1 MDIISAFIVV
11 PKSDIVH
18 PARCDAEEMI
28 SAGRAKWARQDSNLG
43 PRDYESPALTAELQA
58 QTIHFQGF
66 TIWNKNRTCVFYGAL
81 LRFLDETQQRNAKRL
96 AEYTHSIPP
105 PS

>member
-58 QTIHFQGF
+58 RFSWVKISTNGIRNIRLIEW
-66 TIWNKNRTCVFYGAL
+66 TWARTAG
-81 LRFLDETQQRNAKRL
+81 K
-96 AEYTHSIPP
+96 
-105 PS
+105 

>member
-58 QTIHFQGF
+58 RLNSGF
-66 TIWNKNRTCVFYGAL
+66 K
-81 LRFLDETQQRNAKRL
+81 
-96 AEYTHSIPP
+96 HSTPR
-105 PS
+105 

>member
-58 QTIHFQGF
+58 QAVEEQDLMT
-66 TIWNKNRTCVFYGAL
+66 KVSNR
-81 LRFLDETQQRNAKRL
+81 Q
-96 AEYTHSIPP
+96 
-105 PS
+105 